1 MLTTPPQIRLMRVVL
16 SLLSIP
22 ALLALLVAMPAQAE
36 LKRFGASSN
45 QNTFIKAEE
54 AFRLIASEDSKGLH
68 LGFKVTPGYY
78 LYRERFHFTAE
89 QDGLSVGKPVF
100 ATQGEWKDDASFGRV
115 QVYHEDVS
123 VSLPLKGNGRVNV
136 VWQGCADAGLCYPP
150 QHEIISFGDAT
161 PAASTNARNASKSSV
176 DLIAKKSAQ
185 ENVAVS
191 ITPTAALST
200 ATAASSTVLPPENK
214 NYFTE
219 LFLMFALGLG
229 LSFTPCVL
237 PMLPIL
243 AGIIARQHTN
253 SALRGFLL
261 ALSYVLGV
269 ASVYALMGF
278 AVAEFGQQVS
288 LPTLFQHPLVLGV
301 FSLLF
306 FMLALSLFGLFELR
320 LPHVLHNHFDN
331 LSRRHQ
337 GGLFVGS
344 FFIGAFS
351 ALVVSPCVSAPLFGV
366 LLHISTSGDAA
377 FGALSLFC
385 LAMGMGVPLL
395 VLGASEGRL
404 LPKAGAWMHEV
415 KTFFGFLLIIVA
427 TELLTRLVP
436 AAVALG
442 LYGICTA
449 AIGFWLWRLYTRRN
463 GVGLLLRGLAFS
475 VLVYAAALITG
486 AASGGDDPLKP
497 LAGLSSQTQAA
508 KATAFIRIKTSAD
521 LDREIAFAK
530 AKGIPLM
537 LDFYADWCL
546 SCKVME
552 RNVFRNPQI
561 APRLQKFHLVQADIT
576 ANDKDDKALLQRFS
590 LFGPPAII
598 FFDKNG
604 DLLTTARLVGETDS
618 AGFMAHLDKAGI

>member
-1 MLTTPPQIRLMRVVL
+1 MPTTPPLLRFMHAVINLL
-16 SLLSIP
+16 SLLIVLAFTP
-22 ALLALLVAMPAQAE
+22 AHAA
-36 LKRFGASSN
+36 LKRIGVSNN

-54 AFRLIASEDSKGLH
+54 AFRLIASEESTGLR
-68 LGFKVTPGYY
+68 LSFKVTPGYY

-89 QDGLSVGKPVF
+89 QAGLTVGKPVF
-100 ATQGEWKDDASFGRV
+100 ATAGEWKEDANFGRV
-115 QVYHEDVS
+115 QVYHEDIS
-123 VSLPLKGNGRVNV
+123 ITLPLKGSGRVNV
-136 VWQGCADAGLCYPP
+136 AWQGCADAGLCYPP
-150 QHEIISFGDAT
+150 QNETVIFGDTVQPAAAT
-161 PAASTNARNASKSSV
+161 PARNAT
-176 DLIAKKSAQ
+176 INNNTPITKKSVL
-185 ENVAVS
+185 ENTA
-191 ITPTAALST
+191 ITPAPNAALD
-200 ATAASSTVLPPENK
+200 SSNHLTQ
-214 NYFTE
+214 

-229 LSFTPCVL
+229 LAFTPCVL

-243 AGIIARQHTN
+243 AGIIARQHTS

-288 LPTLFQHPLVLGV
+288 LPTLFQHPLVLGI
-301 FSLLF
+301 FALLF
-306 FMLALSLFGLFELR
+306 FALALSLFGLFELR
-320 LPHVLHNHFDN
+320 LPHVLHNHFDS

-344 FFIGAFS
+344 FFIGIFS

-366 LLHISTSGDAA
+366 LLHISTSGDAV
-377 FGALSLFC
+377 FGALSLFWM
-385 LAMGMGVPLL
+385 AMGMGVPLL
-395 VLGASEGRL
+395 ILGATEGRL
-404 LPKAGAWMHEV
+404 LPKAGPWMHEV

-427 TELLTRLVP
+427 TELVTRLVP
-436 AAVALG
+436 APVALG

-463 GVGLLLRGLAFS
+463 GLGLLLRGLAFS
-475 VLVYAAALITG
+475 VLVYAAALVTG
-486 AASGGDDPLKP
+486 AASGGDDPLQP

-508 KATAFIRIKTSAD
+508 QATAFIRIKTSAD
-521 LDREIAFAK
+521 LDREIAIAK
-530 AKGIPLM
+530 AKGMPLM

-552 RNVFRNPQI
+552 RNVFRDPQI

-576 ANDKDDKALLQRFS
+576 ANNNDDRVLLKRFS
-590 LFGPPAII
+590 LFGPPALI

-604 DLLTTARLVGETDS
+604 ELLTSARLVGEINR
-618 AGFMAHLDKAGI
+618 AGFISRLDKAGI